1 MMLEVQMN
9 KLVLVILLIAC
20 AGTASAHGA
29 DRDFLAR
36 KEQALE
42 RAAELRKGPVD
53 PERERCGGI
62 VIVRQDGQKIY
73 CQ

>member
-1 MMLEVQMN
+1 MEAKMN
-9 KLVLVILLIAC
+9 RLVLTVLLIAC
-20 AGTASAHGA
+20 AGTASARGA

-53 PERERCGGI
+53 PERERCRGI
-62 VIVRQDGQKIY
+62 VIVRQDGQKVY